1 MRPSKMPAFLAIS
14 LFAFVQTAG
23 AAPPERYDVQL
34 RYRIN
39 ASRNQRISQFL
50 AMTRYLE
57 GLGFNKNPGEETE
70 AEDPTETR
78 MTGSISASAARKLL
92 SEPHVRALL
101 LIPAGYALPKDA
113 KALVK
118 VQLDLASGLPADRQ
132 RVLEDQVR
140 ARLAP
145 LGFREAIGYDNRGHT
160 RLLGW
165 IPRGELETLL
175 GDLRWQSSGA
185 LTPAAPV
192 ANLPSPIK
200 NVSPVLVTEVL
211 PEPAENAPATEPA
224 ACVRRGRRTSFL
236 KSVRE
241 LRELASAT
249 TAAKPVRM
257 EIILSVTPRF
267 GDSAWQNELTR
278 IAPGLVVEGRLG
290 SIVTVIADPRSA
302 PRPRSIAVGL
312 RHPAAA
318 RELVGVTSVRRIANH
333 HGTPCGRPAWINSMR
348 VADEAKVSVWR

>member
-1 MRPSKMPAFLAIS
+1 MRPLKMPAFLAIS
-14 LFAFVQTAG
+14 LFAFVQTGG

-57 GLGFNKNPGEETE
+57 SLGFNKNPGEETE
-70 AEDPTETR
+70 AEDPTETQ
-78 MTGSISASAARKLL
+78 MTGSISAGPARKLL
-92 SEPHVRALL
+92 SEPHVRSLL
-101 LIPAGYALPKDA
+101 WVPAGYALPRDA
-113 KALVK
+113 KSPVK

-132 RVLEDQVR
+132 RLLEDQVR
-140 ARLAP
+140 TRLAP

-165 IPRGELETLL
+165 IPRGELATLL

-211 PEPAENAPATEPA
+211 PEPAEKAPATEPA
-224 ACVRRGRRTSFL
+224 PVATPAVGDEQLL
-236 KSVRE
+236 KVSRE

-249 TAAKPVRM
+249 PPGKTSLPGQ
-257 EIILSVTPRF
+257 LP
-267 GDSAWQNELTR
+267 DSSWR
-278 IAPGLVVEGRLG
+278 GGSGRL
-290 SIVTVIADPRSA
+290 
-302 PRPRSIAVGL
+302 
-312 RHPAAA
+312 
-318 RELVGVTSVRRIANH
+318 
-333 HGTPCGRPAWINSMR
+333 
-348 VADEAKVSVWR
+348 